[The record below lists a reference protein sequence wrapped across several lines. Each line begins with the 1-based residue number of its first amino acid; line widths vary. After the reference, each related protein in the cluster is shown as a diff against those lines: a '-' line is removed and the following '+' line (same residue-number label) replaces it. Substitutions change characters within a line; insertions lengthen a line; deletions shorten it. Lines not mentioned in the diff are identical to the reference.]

1 MIIPRTLPAFGAA
14 LAIFAAASTPALAQ
28 SDTEKFFTGRSLN
41 FIVGSRAGGGYAI
54 YASALAH
61 HLGKHL
67 PGKPTIVARNM
78 DGAGSLIAANILYNK
93 SPKDGSTFGAL
104 FMGALMEPL
113 LGDARKAQFDPLK
126 FHIIGSAN
134 RETSIC
140 VAWSTSPI
148 HKFEDILEKEMI
160 VGTSGVTSSIRQ
172 YPTVLKNVLG
182 AKFKLVTGYTG
193 SSAAALAME
202 RGETQGICGLQWS
215 SFITSYQRW
224 LDGKNVRIFLQM
236 SGDKGQADLNKLG
249 IPNVWKFVKN
259 DTDRKVLKVIFNQ
272 LEFGRPYVLPPGVP
286 ADRVEAF
293 RKAFDATM
301 KDPEFLAEAK
311 KLQLGID
318 PASGNEVETL
328 LKEIYA
334 TPKDL
339 VEKAKAALK

>member
-1 MIIPRTLPAFGAA
+1 MKILRILSAGSAMLVLAATTSGPAIA
-14 LAIFAAASTPALAQ
+14 L
-28 SDTEKFFTGRSLN
+28 SDTEKFFAGRTIN
-41 FIVGSRAGGGYAI
+41 FIVGSRPGGGYAT
-54 YASALAH
+54 YATALAH

-67 PGKPTIVARNM
+67 PGKPNIVARNM
-78 DGAGSLIAANILYNK
+78 DGAGSLIAANFLYNK

-113 LGDARKAQFDPLK
+113 IGNASKTQFDPLK

-134 RETSIC
+134 RETSIR
-140 VAWSTSPI
+140 VAWATSPVQQ
-148 HKFEDILEKEMI
+148 FEDLFRKELI

-172 YPTVLKNVLG
+172 YPTVLKNILG
-182 AKFKLVTGYTG
+182 AKFKLITGYTG
-193 SSAAALAME
+193 SRAAALAME

-224 LDGKNVRIFLQM
+224 LDAKKVRIVLQM
-236 SGDKGQADLNKLG
+236 SGDKGHEDLNKMG
-249 IPNVWKFVKN
+249 VQNVWKFVKN
-259 DTDRKVLKVIFNQ
+259 DTDKKVMKVIFNQ

-286 ADRVEAF
+286 ADRVAAY

-318 PASGNEVETL
+318 PATGDEVYKI
-328 LKEIYA
+328 LKDIYS

-339 VEKAKAALK
+339 VEKAKQALK